1 MRTQIFAHKGWIG
14 IKSNVNAEGLLNK
27 PLDKGQLGFVVNA
40 DFVDISPDAL
50 ELLKQVPL
58 SGDDLGEVDSYK
70 SNNGTRVF
78 SWLGGPIK
86 MFKPAVITS
95 SNSYDPTILVAATF
109 EIIPDPKFIQAV
121 EVAILNE

>member
-58 SGDDLGEVDSYK
+58 SGDDLGEVDS
-70 SNNGTRVF
+70 
-78 SWLGGPIK
+78 
-86 MFKPAVITS
+86 
-95 SNSYDPTILVAATF
+95 TILVAATF